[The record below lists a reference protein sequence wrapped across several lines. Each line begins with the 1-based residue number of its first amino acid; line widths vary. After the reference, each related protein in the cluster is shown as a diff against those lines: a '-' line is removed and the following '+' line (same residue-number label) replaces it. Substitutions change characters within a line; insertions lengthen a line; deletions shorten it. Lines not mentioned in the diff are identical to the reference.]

1 MTNLKLVGDP
11 VGNKSESKGNLVG
24 HGAQDIKLFDIEGGP
39 VISVEINLEL
49 IPLFLSKT
57 RGRTEGSL
65 EARNVVRTPEGQRL
79 EQYVKVVAGREY
91 GMPGPIDR
99 DVYVSVMKLVHR
111 KGGMPTDGRITF
123 TIYEIL
129 AILGKKKGGTSYE
142 RVRDCLDRISDS
154 VIYAE
159 NAFYD
164 NEMKQF
170 RTHRFS
176 PWSVHFGITRQG
188 QGQSSERH
196 LLVFDPMLVHSY
208 NSGYLK
214 SLDTDFFFSLGNPMA
229 KSLYQLVDAKRRGKL
244 SWTIDVQQ
252 LRQLLSM
259 PSSYK
264 QDSKVEEKTRSG
276 IRELKER
283 GFLERADYERRGESH
298 VICFRVRRDFAESRQ
313 RPQVSLSPG
322 ETRTARALVAQGV
335 ASATAET
342 LVSEN
347 GSAHCLRYLEAL
359 PYQSDLT
366 NPAGWLVKYI
376 DNAWPVTK
384 PSKAAKNQ
392 NQSHASQPPLPQSH
406 SDPDSPVQNGFQNE
420 PASRVPSVSSA
431 HSGNTEDAQA
441 TVDTRKDAGEFD
453 TIVSELESLSF
464 SDYSRFVETPSPL
477 VDDEENRFHLAKSGE
492 LYVYVGAPSPS
503 TRFYVATLK
512 R

>member
-1 MTNLKLVGDP
+1 MYRVLGDLLDKR
-11 VGNKSESKGNLVG
+11 VESKGSRAGVAD
-24 HGAQDIKLFDIEGGP
+24 HGGQDLKLFDVESGP

-57 RGRTEGSL
+57 RGRTEGTL
-65 EARNVVRTPEGQRL
+65 EATNVVRTPEGQRL
-79 EQYVKVVAGREY
+79 EQYVKVMAGLEY

-111 KGGMPTDGRITF
+111 KGGMPANGRITF

-129 AILGKKKGGTSYE
+129 AVLGKKKGGTSYE

-154 VIYAE
+154 VIYAQ

-164 NEMKQF
+164 NETKQF

-176 PWSVHFGITRQG
+176 PWSVHFASTRQG
-188 QGQSSERH
+188 QGQSTERH
-196 LLVFDPMLVHSY
+196 VLVFDPILVHSY

-244 SWTIDVQQ
+244 PWTIDVQQ

-264 QDSKVEEKTRSG
+264 QDSKIEEKTRSG
-276 IRELKER
+276 IKELKER
-283 GFLERADYERRGESH
+283 GFLERADYERRGDSH
-298 VICFRVRRDFAESRQ
+298 VICFRVRREFAESCE

-322 ETRTARALVAQGV
+322 ERRAADSLMDKGV
-335 ASATAET
+335 AAATAET

-359 PYQSDLT
+359 PSQSGIT

-376 DNAWPVTK
+376 DNAWPVTL
-384 PSKAAKNQ
+384 PADSTSGSPPVNAFQPAL
-392 NQSHASQPPLPQSH
+392 SQAETRR
-406 SDPDSPVQNGFQNE
+406 SDPVQE
-420 PASRVPSVSSA
+420 SVSS
-431 HSGNTEDAQA
+431 E
-441 TVDTRKDAGEFD
+441 VDTQDVVDRRTQAGEFD
-453 TIVSELESLSF
+453 KTVSDLESLSF
-464 SDYSRFVETPSPL
+464 SDYSRFVEAPTPIVS
-477 VDDEENRFHLAKSGE
+477 EYENRFYLSSSGD
-492 LYVYVGAPSPS
+492 LYVYVGDPSPDN
-503 TRFYVATLK
+503 RFYVGTVS

>member
-1 MTNLKLVGDP
+1 MQKR
-11 VGNKSESKGNLVG
+11 SESKSNEVDN
-24 HGAQDIKLFDIEGGP
+24 GAKDLKLFDVEAGP

-57 RGRTEGSL
+57 RDRTEESL

-79 EQYVKVVAGREY
+79 EQYVRVVAGREY

-111 KGGMPTDGRITF
+111 KGGMPTDGRLTF

-129 AILGKKKGGTSYE
+129 AVLGKKKGGTSYE

-164 NEMKQF
+164 NATKQF

-176 PWSVHFGITRQG
+176 PWSVHFASTYQG

-196 LLVFDPMLVHSY
+196 LLIFDPILVRSY

-214 SLDTDFFFSLGNPMA
+214 SLDTDFFFSLSNPMA

-244 SWTIDVQQ
+244 AWTIDVQQ

-264 QDSKVEEKTRSG
+264 QDSKIEEKTRSG
-276 IRELKER
+276 IKELRER
-283 GFLERADYERRGESH
+283 GFLERADYERRGDSH
-298 VICFRVRRDFAESRQ
+298 VICFRVRRDFAESRD
-313 RPQVSLSPG
+313 RLQVSLSPR
-322 ETRTARALVAQGV
+322 ERRVADALMGKGV
-335 ASATAET
+335 AAATAET

-347 GSAHCLRYLEAL
+347 GSAHCLRYLESL
-359 PYQSDLT
+359 PNQSGIT

-376 DNAWPVTK
+376 DNAWPVTLSSTSSSESG
-384 PSKAAKNQ
+384 PREV
-392 NQSHASQPPLPQSH
+392 QPLLPH
-406 SDPDSPVQNGFQNE
+406 SEAVRARSERENPCS
-420 PASRVPSVSSA
+420 
-431 HSGNTEDAQA
+431 EDDTQA
-441 TVDTRKDAGEFD
+441 TVDRRKQAGEFD
-453 TIVSELESLSF
+453 KIVRDLESLSF
-464 SDYSRFVETPSPL
+464 SDYSGFVEAPTPI
-477 VDDEENRFHLAKSGE
+477 VDEEENRFYLSSSGD
-492 LYVYVGAPSPS
+492 LYVYVGDPWEVNRYHVGS
-503 TRFYVATLK
+503 VK

>member
-1 MTNLKLVGDP
+1 MGNRSETKESLVDQG
-11 VGNKSESKGNLVG
+11 GQEL
-24 HGAQDIKLFDIEGGP
+24 KLFDVEGSP
-39 VISVEINLEL
+39 VIGVEINLEL

-65 EARNVVRTPEGQRL
+65 EARNVIRTPEGQRL

-111 KGGMPTDGRITF
+111 KGGMPTDGRLKF

-129 AILGKKKGGTSYE
+129 AVLGKKKGGTSYE

-164 NEMKQF
+164 NETKQF

-176 PWSVHFGITRQG
+176 PWSVHFASTHQG

-196 LLVFDPMLVHSY
+196 LLVFDPILVHSY

-244 SWTIDVQQ
+244 SWIIDVQQ

-264 QDSKVEEKTRSG
+264 QDSKIEEKTRSG

-283 GFLERADYERRGESH
+283 GFLERADYERRGENH
-298 VICFRVRRDFAESRQ
+298 VLCFRVRRDFTELRQ

-322 ETRTARALVAQGV
+322 EKRTAQALIAHDV
-335 ASATAET
+335 ASATAES

-347 GSAHCLRYLEAL
+347 GSAHCQSYLEAL
-359 PYQSDLT
+359 PYQSGIT
-366 NPAGWLVKYI
+366 NPAGWLIKYI
-376 DNAWPVTK
+376 DNAWPVTQPPK
-384 PSKAAKNQ
+384 SSPKRDQGS
-392 NQSHASQPPLPQSH
+392 ASQDATPESNMESVPRDQ
-406 SDPDSPVQNGFQNE
+406 E
-420 PASRVPSVSSA
+420 PSSA
-431 HSGNTEDAQA
+431 SYSPTRPSSVVQSFPVEYVQSKVDRRTE
-441 TVDTRKDAGEFD
+441 AGEFD
-453 TIVSELESLSF
+453 EIISYLESLSF
-464 SDYSRFVETPSPL
+464 SDYSRFVETPSAV
-477 VDDEENRFHLAKSGE
+477 VDEDENRFYLAKTGE
-492 LYVYVGAPSPS
+492 LYVYVGDPLPNKC
-503 TRFYVATLK
+503 FYVATLN
-512 R
+512 RQ